1 MSQYP
6 GGDYEGIAR
15 NAYGLRGSASVLLEL
30 SAIDDEQSQIRSAYV
45 AMLAVV
51 QTAADGSLTGWTR
64 PVLTPSRRAAI
75 RYGRSGA
82 AVTD

>member
-30 SAIDDEQSQIRSAYV
+30 SAIDDEQSQIRAAYLV
-45 AMLAVV
+45 MLAVA
-51 QTAADGSLTGWTR
+51 QTAADGSRAPGR
-64 PVLTPSRRAAI
+64 PGPRGRHPAA
-75 RYGRSGA
+75 R
-82 AVTD
+82 